1 MAIKLSPRPEVDTG
15 RSSGSDRLTESV
27 TPWVTSV
34 VNGKGGVGKTTTA
47 VNLAAVLSESEHRT
61 LLIDADPQGSA
72 SWWADRTDEGMPF
85 DIAAEPHVELLERI
99 RSVQGYD
106 TVIVD
111 TAPALASAALT
122 AVVRASD
129 FVILP
134 TPPSAMDIHA
144 LILSVREAVAPS
156 GVDHRVLLTRVDPR
170 SMREAL
176 EAKDALL
183 RAGIPVF
190 GAFIRSYKVHERAAL
205 EGLPIT
211 ASSGPRVREAIADY
225 RLAAT
230 ELLDWRRAAR
240 KSDDRA
246 AAPAVRRG

>member
-72 SWWADRTDEGMPF
+72 SWWADRTEEGMPF

-144 LILSVREAVAPS
+144 LILSV
-156 GVDHRVLLTRVDPR
+156 
-170 SMREAL
+170 REAL